1 MQNPV
6 QFPIPTQ
13 LHEYT
18 LVEGEANEVE
28 WLLDAFRRVVH
39 GGRLAGLLQHR
50 TQDACMKGFWLFWLL
65 RYVTSYDSS
74 FFPFFSNHR
83 HDFLKRPIIV
93 RKKKVGLVSTSL
105 RD

>member
-39 GGRLAGLLQHR
+39 GGRLAGLLQR
-50 TQDACMKGFWLFWLL
+50 RAQDACVK
-65 RYVTSYDSS
+65 
-74 FFPFFSNHR
+74 
-83 HDFLKRPIIV
+83 
-93 RKKKVGLVSTSL
+93 GLVTIP
-105 RD
+105 D